1 MFKKILIANRGDVA
15 LRVLRACREMNI
27 PNVVVHST
35 ADADSM
41 PVRLADESVC
51 IGPPSS
57 AESYLNVASIITAA
71 GITGADAVHPGVGF
85 LAENADFAAMVAE
98 HGFEFIGP
106 EPAHIALMGDK
117 VTAKTAAR
125 ELTFIGPEPR
135 HIRSMG
141 DKVEAKITA
150 ADSGLPLVPGSPGAV
165 HTLDEARTIGA
176 DIGYPLLVKA
186 ASGGGGRGM
195 KVAETADDLAE
206 AFSSARSEAKA
217 AFGDDTVYLERYL
230 GQPRHI
236 EVQVIADSHGNVVHL
251 GERECS
257 IQRRHQKLFEEAPS
271 PVLSA
276 EQRAEIGGIAAEAT
290 RRMGYLGVGTME
302 FLYEN
307 GEFFFIEMNTRLQV
321 EHPITEAITGV
332 DLVREQIRIA
342 AGKELS
348 FRQEDVT
355 FTGHAIEC
363 RINAEHPETFMP
375 TPGKVTAFHAAGG
388 SGIRVDSC
396 LYSGYSVPPYYDSL
410 IAKLI
415 VHGDDRAQCLARLK
429 RALAEFVVEPI
440 PTTLDLH
447 ERLVDAPAVLDGS
460 YNIRWLEEHF
470 LSDD

>member
-15 LRVLRACREMNI
+15 LRVLRACQELQI

-57 AESYLNVASIITAA
+57 TDSYLNIASIITAA

-85 LAENADFAAMVAE
+85 LAENADFAEIVAA
-98 HGFEFIGP
+98 HG
-106 EPAHIALMGDK
+106 
-117 VTAKTAAR
+117 
-125 ELTFIGPEPR
+125 LTFIGPEPR

-150 ADSGLPLVPGSPGAV
+150 AEAGLPLVPGSPGAV
-165 HTLDEARTIGA
+165 PTIEEARRIGA
-176 DIGYPLLVKA
+176 DVGYPLLVKA

-195 KVAETADDLAE
+195 KVAETEANLAE

-271 PVLSA
+271 PALSH

-342 AGKELS
+342 AGMPLS
-348 FRQEDVT
+348 FTQEDIT

-375 TPGKVTAFHAAGG
+375 TPGRVTAYHAAGG
-388 SGIRVDSC
+388 PGIRVDSC
-396 LYSGYSVPPYYDSL
+396 LYAGYSVPPYYDSL

-415 VHGDDRAQCLARLK
+415 VYGDDRAHCLSRLK
-429 RALAEFVVEPI
+429 RALQEFVVEPI
-440 PTTLDLH
+440 PTTLALH
-447 ERLVDAPAVLDGS
+447 ERLVDAPAVIDGS
-460 YNIRWLEEHF
+460 YNIRWIEEHF
-470 LSDD
+470 LGDGVS

>member
-15 LRVLRACREMNI
+15 LRVLRACRELQI

-51 IGPPSS
+51 IGPPPSG
-57 AESYLNVASIITAA
+57 ESYLNVASIITAA

-85 LAENADFAAMVAE
+85 LAENADFAEIVAA
-98 HGFEFIGP
+98 HG
-106 EPAHIALMGDK
+106 
-117 VTAKTAAR
+117 
-125 ELTFIGPEPR
+125 LTFIGPEPR

-150 ADSGLPLVPGSPGAV
+150 AEAGLPLVPGSPGAV
-165 HTLDEARTIGA
+165 HTLEEAQRIGG
-176 DIGYPLLVKA
+176 DVGYPLLVKA

-271 PVLSA
+271 PVLTA

-342 AGKELS
+342 AGMELS
-348 FRQEDVT
+348 FRQEDVK

-375 TPGKVTAFHAAGG
+375 TPGRISAFHAAGG
-388 SGIRVDSC
+388 PGIRVDSC

-415 VHGDDRAQCLARLK
+415 VYGDDRAHCLARLK
-429 RALAEFVVEPI
+429 RALQEFIVEPI

-447 ERLVDAPAVLDGS
+447 ERLVDAPAVIDGS

-470 LSDD
+470 LNQDD

>member
-15 LRVLRACREMNI
+15 LRVLRACKEMHI
-27 PNVVVHST
+27 PTVIVHST

-57 AESYLNVASIITAA
+57 SESYLNVAAIITAA

-85 LAENADFAAMVAE
+85 LAENADFADIVAA
-98 HGFEFIGP
+98 HG
-106 EPAHIALMGDK
+106 
-117 VTAKTAAR
+117 
-125 ELTFIGPEPR
+125 LTFIGPEPR

-150 ADSGLPLVPGSPGAV
+150 AEAGLPLVPGSPGAV
-165 HTLDEARTIGA
+165 PTLADAQRIGA
-176 DIGYPLLVKA
+176 EVGYPLLVKA

-195 KVAETADDLAE
+195 KVAETADGLAE

-271 PVLSA
+271 PALSP
-276 EQRAEIGGIAAEAT
+276 EQRAAIGTIAAEAT
-290 RRMGYLGVGTME
+290 RHMGYLGVGTME

-321 EHPITEAITGV
+321 EHPITEEITGV
-332 DLVREQIRIA
+332 DLVREQVRIA
-342 AGKELS
+342 AGMPLS
-348 FRQEDVT
+348 FTQEDIT

-388 SGIRVDSC
+388 PGIRVDSC
-396 LYSGYSVPPYYDSL
+396 LYSGYSIPPYYDSL

-415 VHGDDRAQCLARLK
+415 VYGDDRDKCLARLR
-429 RALAEFVVEPI
+429 RALAEFIVEPI
-440 PTTLDLH
+440 PTTLGLH
-447 ERLVDAPAVLDGS
+447 ERLVDANAVKDGS
-460 YNIRWLEEHF
+460 YNIRWLEEKF
-470 LSDD
+470 LAGDDSGPAE

>member
-15 LRVLRACREMNI
+15 LRVLRACQELQI

-57 AESYLNVASIITAA
+57 ADSYLNVASIVTAA
-71 GITGADAVHPGVGF
+71 GIAGADAVHPGVGF
-85 LAENADFAAMVAE
+85 LAENADFAEIVAA
-98 HGFEFIGP
+98 HG
-106 EPAHIALMGDK
+106 
-117 VTAKTAAR
+117 
-125 ELTFIGPEPR
+125 LTFIGPEPR

-150 ADSGLPLVPGSPGAV
+150 AEAGLPLVPGSPGAV
-165 HTLDEARTIGA
+165 ATLDEATRIGA
-176 DIGYPLLVKA
+176 DVGYPLLVKA

-195 KVAETADDLAE
+195 KVAESEAGLAE
-206 AFSSARSEAKA
+206 AFSSARAEAKA

-271 PVLSA
+271 PVLTA
-276 EQRAEIGGIAAEAT
+276 EQRAEIGGVAAEAT

-342 AGKELS
+342 AGMPLS
-348 FRQEDVT
+348 FTQEDVT

-363 RINAEHPETFMP
+363 RINAEHPGTFMP
-375 TPGKVTAFHAAGG
+375 TPGRITAYHAAGG
-388 SGIRVDSC
+388 PGIRVDSC
-396 LYSGYSVPPYYDSL
+396 LYAGYSVPPYYDSL

-415 VHGDDRAQCLARLK
+415 VYGDDRAHCLARLK
-429 RALAEFVVEPI
+429 RALQEFVVEPI

-470 LSDD
+470 LSDDKA

>member
-15 LRVLRACREMNI
+15 LRVLRACRELNI

-51 IGPPSS
+51 IGPPPSS
-57 AESYLNVASIITAA
+57 ESYLNVASIITAA

-85 LAENADFAAMVAE
+85 LAENADFAEIVAA
-98 HGFEFIGP
+98 HG
-106 EPAHIALMGDK
+106 
-117 VTAKTAAR
+117 
-125 ELTFIGPEPR
+125 LTFIGPEPR

-150 ADSGLPLVPGSPGAV
+150 AEAGLPLVPGSPGAV
-165 HTLDEARTIGA
+165 HTLEEAKRIGA
-176 DIGYPLLVKA
+176 DVGYPLLVKA

-195 KVAETADDLAE
+195 KVADTADDLAE

-271 PVLSA
+271 PVLTA
-276 EQRAEIGGIAAEAT
+276 EQRADIGGIAAEAT

-321 EHPITEAITGV
+321 EHPITEAVTGV

-342 AGKELS
+342 AGMELS

-375 TPGKVTAFHAAGG
+375 TPGRISAFHAAGG
-388 SGIRVDSC
+388 PGVRVDSC

-415 VHGDDRAQCLARLK
+415 VYGDDRAHCLARLK
-429 RALAEFVVEPI
+429 GAIQEFIVEPI

-447 ERLVDAPAVLDGS
+447 ERLVDAPAVIDGS

-470 LSDD
+470 LSKDD

>member
-15 LRVLRACREMNI
+15 LRVLRACQELKI

-57 AESYLNVASIITAA
+57 TDSYLNVASIITAA

-85 LAENADFAAMVAE
+85 LAENADFAEIVAA
-98 HGFEFIGP
+98 HG
-106 EPAHIALMGDK
+106 
-117 VTAKTAAR
+117 
-125 ELTFIGPEPR
+125 LTFIGPEPR

-150 ADSGLPLVPGSPGAV
+150 AEGGLPLVPGSPGAV
-165 HTLDEARTIGA
+165 PTIDEARRIGA
-176 DIGYPLLVKA
+176 DVGYPLLVKA

-195 KVAETADDLAE
+195 KVAETEAHLAE

-230 GQPRHI
+230 GEPRHI

-276 EQRAEIGGIAAEAT
+276 EQRAEIGGIAAQAT
-290 RRMGYLGVGTME
+290 QRMGYLGVGTME

-321 EHPITEAITGV
+321 EHPITEAVTGV

-342 AGKELS
+342 AGMPLS
-348 FRQEDVT
+348 FTQDEVT

-375 TPGKVTAFHAAGG
+375 TPGRVTAYHAAGG
-388 SGIRVDSC
+388 PGIRVDSC
-396 LYSGYSVPPYYDSL
+396 LYAGYSVPPHYDSL

-415 VHGDDRAQCLARLK
+415 VYGDDRAHCLSRLK
-429 RALAEFVVEPI
+429 RALQEFVVEPI
-440 PTTLDLH
+440 PTTLALH
-447 ERLVDAPAVLDGS
+447 ERLVDAPAVIDGS

-470 LSDD
+470 LNDGDA

>member
-15 LRVLRACREMNI
+15 LRVLRACKEMQI
-27 PNVVVHST
+27 PTVIVHST

-57 AESYLNVASIITAA
+57 SESYLNVAAIITAA

-85 LAENADFAAMVAE
+85 LAENADFADIVAA
-98 HGFEFIGP
+98 HG
-106 EPAHIALMGDK
+106 
-117 VTAKTAAR
+117 
-125 ELTFIGPEPR
+125 LTFIGPEPR

-150 ADSGLPLVPGSPGAV
+150 AEAGLPLVPGSPGAV
-165 HTLDEARTIGA
+165 PTLADAQRIGA
-176 DIGYPLLVKA
+176 EVGYPLLVKA

-195 KVAETADDLAE
+195 KVAETADGLAE

-271 PVLSA
+271 PALSP
-276 EQRAEIGGIAAEAT
+276 EQRAAIGTIAAEAT
-290 RRMGYLGVGTME
+290 RHMGYLGVGTME

-321 EHPITEAITGV
+321 EHPITEEITGV
-332 DLVREQIRIA
+332 DLVREQVRIA
-342 AGKELS
+342 AGMPLS
-348 FRQEDVT
+348 FTQEDIT

-388 SGIRVDSC
+388 PGIRVDSC
-396 LYSGYSVPPYYDSL
+396 LYSGYSIPPFYDSL

-415 VHGDDRAQCLARLK
+415 VYGDDRDKCLARLR
-429 RALAEFVVEPI
+429 RALAEFIVEPI
-440 PTTLDLH
+440 PTTLGLH
-447 ERLVDAPAVLDGS
+447 ERLVDADAVKDGS
-460 YNIRWLEEHF
+460 YNIRWLEEKF
-470 LSDD
+470 LAGDDSGTAE

>member
-15 LRVLRACREMNI
+15 LRVLRACKEMQI
-27 PNVVVHST
+27 PTVIVHST

-57 AESYLNVASIITAA
+57 SESYLNVAAIITAA

-85 LAENADFAAMVAE
+85 LAENADFADIVAA
-98 HGFEFIGP
+98 HG
-106 EPAHIALMGDK
+106 
-117 VTAKTAAR
+117 
-125 ELTFIGPEPR
+125 LTFIGPEPR

-150 ADSGLPLVPGSPGAV
+150 AEAGLPLVPGSPGAV
-165 HTLDEARTIGA
+165 PTLGDAKRIGA
-176 DIGYPLLVKA
+176 EVGYPLLVKA

-195 KVAETADDLAE
+195 KVAETADGLAE

-271 PVLSA
+271 PALSP
-276 EQRAEIGGIAAEAT
+276 EQRQEIGTIAAEAT
-290 RRMGYLGVGTME
+290 RHMGYLGVGTME

-307 GEFFFIEMNTRLQV
+307 GAFFFIEMNTRLQV
-321 EHPITEAITGV
+321 EHPITEEITGV
-332 DLVREQIRIA
+332 DLVREQVRIA
-342 AGKELS
+342 AGMPLS
-348 FRQEDVT
+348 FTQEDIT

-363 RINAEHPETFMP
+363 RINAEHPQTFMP

-388 SGIRVDSC
+388 PGIRVDSC
-396 LYSGYSVPPYYDSL
+396 LYTGYSIPPFYDSL

-415 VHGDDRAQCLARLK
+415 VYGDDRDKCLARLR
-429 RALAEFVVEPI
+429 RALAEFIVEPI
-440 PTTLDLH
+440 PTTLGLH
-447 ERLVDAPAVLDGS
+447 ERLVDAEAVKDGS
-460 YNIRWLEEHF
+460 YNIRWLEEKF
-470 LSDD
+470 LAGDDSGTAE

>member
-15 LRVLRACREMNI
+15 LRVLRACRELNI

-51 IGPPSS
+51 IGPPPSS
-57 AESYLNVASIITAA
+57 DSYLNVASIITAA
-71 GITGADAVHPGVGF
+71 DITGADAVHPGVGF
-85 LAENADFAAMVAE
+85 LAENADFAEIVAA
-98 HGFEFIGP
+98 HG
-106 EPAHIALMGDK
+106 
-117 VTAKTAAR
+117 
-125 ELTFIGPEPR
+125 LTFIGPEPR

-150 ADSGLPLVPGSPGAV
+150 AEAGLPLVPGSPGAV
-165 HTLDEARTIGA
+165 HTLEEAKRIGA
-176 DIGYPLLVKA
+176 DVGYPLLVKA

-271 PVLSA
+271 PVLTA
-276 EQRAEIGGIAAEAT
+276 AQRAEIGGIAAEAT

-342 AGKELS
+342 AGMELS
-348 FRQEDVT
+348 FWQEDVT

-375 TPGKVTAFHAAGG
+375 TPGKISAFHAAGG
-388 SGIRVDSC
+388 PGIRVDSC
-396 LYSGYSVPPYYDSL
+396 LYSGYAVPPYYDSL

-415 VHGDDRAQCLARLK
+415 VYGDDRAHCLARLK
-429 RALAEFVVEPI
+429 RALQEFIVEPI
-440 PTTLDLH
+440 PTTLALH
-447 ERLVDAPAVLDGS
+447 ERLVDAPAVIDGS

-470 LSDD
+470 LNQDD

>member
-15 LRVLRACREMNI
+15 LRVLRACQELQI

-57 AESYLNVASIITAA
+57 ADSYLNVASIVTAA
-71 GITGADAVHPGVGF
+71 GIAGADAVHPGVGF
-85 LAENADFAAMVAE
+85 LAENADFAEIVAA
-98 HGFEFIGP
+98 HG
-106 EPAHIALMGDK
+106 
-117 VTAKTAAR
+117 
-125 ELTFIGPEPR
+125 LTFIGPEPR

-150 ADSGLPLVPGSPGAV
+150 AEAGLPLVPGSPGAV
-165 HTLDEARTIGA
+165 ATLDEATRIGS
-176 DIGYPLLVKA
+176 DVGYPLLVKA

-195 KVAETADDLAE
+195 KVAETEAGLAE

-271 PVLSA
+271 PVLTA
-276 EQRAEIGGIAAEAT
+276 EQRAEIGGVAAEAT

-342 AGKELS
+342 AGMPLS
-348 FRQEDVT
+348 FTQEDVT

-375 TPGKVTAFHAAGG
+375 TPGRITAYHAAGG
-388 SGIRVDSC
+388 PGIRVDSC
-396 LYSGYSVPPYYDSL
+396 LYAGYSVPPYYDSL

-415 VHGDDRAQCLARLK
+415 VYGDDRAHCLARLK
-429 RALAEFVVEPI
+429 RALQEFVVEPI

-470 LSDD
+470 LSDDKA

>member
-15 LRVLRACREMNI
+15 LRVLRACKEMQI
-27 PNVVVHST
+27 PNVIVHST

-51 IGPPSS
+51 IGPPAS
-57 AESYLNVASIITAA
+57 ADSYLNVAAIITAA
-71 GITGADAVHPGVGF
+71 GVTGADAIHPGVGF
-85 LAENADFAAMVAE
+85 LAENADFAEIVAA
-98 HGFEFIGP
+98 HG
-106 EPAHIALMGDK
+106 
-117 VTAKTAAR
+117 
-125 ELTFIGPEPR
+125 LTFIGPETR

-165 HTLDEARTIGA
+165 PTLDEAKRIGG
-176 DIGYPLLVKA
+176 DVGYPLLVKA

-206 AFSSARSEAKA
+206 AFSSARAEAKA

-271 PVLSA
+271 PALTA
-276 EQRAEIGGIAAEAT
+276 AQRAEIGMVAAEAT
-290 RRMGYLGVGTME
+290 QRMGYLGVGTME
-302 FLYEN
+302 FLYED

-321 EHPITEAITGV
+321 EHPITEEITGV

-342 AGKELS
+342 AGLPLS
-348 FRQEDVT
+348 VTQDDIT

-388 SGIRVDSC
+388 PGIRVDSC
-396 LYSGYSVPPYYDSL
+396 LYSGYAVPPFYDSL

-415 VHGDDRAQCLARLK
+415 VYGDDRDQCLSRLR
-429 RALAEFVVEPI
+429 RALQEFVVEPI
-440 PTTLDLH
+440 PTTLGLH
-447 ERLVDAPAVLDGS
+447 ERLVDADAVKDGS
-460 YNIRWLEEHF
+460 YNIRWLEEKF
-470 LSDD
+470 LAADADSDQA

>member
-1 MFKKILIANRGDVA
+1 MFGKILIANRGDVA
-15 LRVLRACREMNI
+15 LRVLRACRELNI

-51 IGPPSS
+51 IGPPAS
-57 AESYLNVASIITAA
+57 ADSYLNVASIITAA
-71 GITGADAVHPGVGF
+71 GISGADAVHPGVGF
-85 LAENADFAAMVAE
+85 LAENADFAEIVAA
-98 HGFEFIGP
+98 HG
-106 EPAHIALMGDK
+106 
-117 VTAKTAAR
+117 
-125 ELTFIGPEPR
+125 LTFIGPEPR

-150 ADSGLPLVPGSPGAV
+150 AEAGLPLVPGSPGAV
-165 HTLDEARTIGA
+165 HTLDEARRVGA
-176 DIGYPLLVKA
+176 DVGYPLLVKA

-195 KVAETADDLAE
+195 KVAETADHLAH

-271 PVLSA
+271 PVLTS
-276 EQRAEIGGIAAEAT
+276 EERASIGSIAAEAT

-342 AGKELS
+342 AGMELS
-348 FRQEDVT
+348 FRQEYVT

-375 TPGKVTAFHAAGG
+375 TPGRISAFHAAGG
-388 SGIRVDSC
+388 PGIRVDSC
-396 LYSGYSVPPYYDSL
+396 LYSGYSVPPHYDSL

-415 VHGDDRAQCLARLK
+415 VYGDDRAHCLARLK
-429 RALAEFVVEPI
+429 RALAEFIVEPI
-440 PTTLDLH
+440 PTTLELH
-447 ERLVDAPAVLDGS
+447 ERLVDAPAVIDGS

-470 LSDD
+470 LSDDKA

>member
-15 LRVLRACREMNI
+15 LRVLRACKEIGI
-27 PNVVVHST
+27 PSVVVHST
-35 ADADSM
+35 ADSDSM

-57 AESYLNVASIITAA
+57 SDSYLNVAQIITAA

-85 LAENADFAAMVAE
+85 LAENADFAEIVAA
-98 HGFEFIGP
+98 HG
-106 EPAHIALMGDK
+106 
-117 VTAKTAAR
+117 
-125 ELTFIGPEPR
+125 LTFIGPEPR

-150 ADSGLPLVPGSPGAV
+150 ADAGLPLVPGSPGAV
-165 HTLDEARTIGA
+165 HTLEEATKIGA
-176 DIGYPLLVKA
+176 EVGYPLLVKA

-195 KVAETADDLAE
+195 KVAETANDLAE

-236 EVQVIADSHGNVVHL
+236 EVQVIADSHGNCVHL

-271 PVLSA
+271 PVLTA
-276 EQRAEIGGIAAEAT
+276 GERASIGGIAAEAT

-332 DLVREQIRIA
+332 DLVREQIHIA
-342 AGKELS
+342 AGMELS

-388 SGIRVDSC
+388 PGIRVDSC

-415 VHGDDRAQCLARLK
+415 VHGDDRAHCLARLK
-429 RALAEFVVEPI
+429 RALQEFIVEPI
-440 PTTLDLH
+440 PTTLALH

-470 LSDD
+470 LTDD